1 MKIVHPILH
10 YGYGALLRV
19 KGLIRLPFDRSLYKG
34 ECYYPEYLNKR
45 KGTLA
50 ILADQAA
57 NIMRFGYPNK
67 FYFMYG
73 LDIRGEFDKND
84 YVDYSAMKQRSALN
98 TRAGQM
104 STVPVLRNKD
114 IFGTVANE
122 YGFPT
127 PHNIGIICDNKIYLY
142 ESKHEV
148 DLMNYFMNNDV
159 DAFLKKIDGECADG
173 VYSIKTKNGKIL
185 IDGHTFNTLHE
196 ICGGGVFL
204 LQDRLKSQHADI
216 SAIYPHSINTIRLV
230 TVTNLHTKEVE
241 VLGAVLRVGASGNH
255 VDNWAV
261 GGLAIGIDL
270 SANKLRKYGYYK
282 PGYGIKTDRHPDTG
296 IIFSGYTIPFMSEAI
311 NTAIQFHK
319 RLRNIHSI
327 GWDIAITENGPCF
340 IEGNDNWEISNL
352 QVSSQGLSQQFKRL
366 FY

>member
-1 MKIVHPILH
+1 MKIIHPILH
-10 YGYGALLRV
+10 YGYGTLLRV
-19 KGLIRLPFDRSLYKG
+19 KELIRLPFDRSLYKG

-50 ILADQAA
+50 ILADQAS

-173 VYSIKTKNGKIL
+173 VYSIKTKNGKII
-185 IDGHTFNTLHE
+185 IDGHICTTLHE
-196 ICGGGVFL
+196 ICGGRVLFAT
-204 LQDRLKSQHADI
+204 R
-216 SAIYPHSINTIRLV
+216 SAKRSTCRHKRN
-230 TVTNLHTKEVE
+230 
-241 VLGAVLRVGASGNH
+241 
-255 VDNWAV
+255 
-261 GGLAIGIDL
+261 L
-270 SANKLRKYGYYK
+270 SAFDQHYQIG
-282 PGYGIKTDRHPDTG
+282 
-296 IIFSGYTIPFMSEAI
+296 
-311 NTAIQFHK
+311 
-319 RLRNIHSI
+319 HS
-327 GWDIAITENGPCF
+327 NQP
-340 IEGNDNWEISNL
+340 SY
-352 QVSSQGLSQQFKRL
+352 Q
-366 FY
+366 